1 MQTGEGAA
9 AGEIDAEAL
18 EAAAVFRVRRDTRW
32 AGAQFIWVTSLVLVQ
47 KYRY

>member
-1 MQTGEGAA
+1 MRTGEGAA
-9 AGEIDAEAL
+9 AGEIDAETL

-32 AGAQFIWVTSLVLVQ
+32 AGTQFFGLLVLAQ